1 MKKYYVVGMTCE
13 EIYGVPEEYPVKVG
27 PFDDFFK
34 AQREMDIMDAE
45 CWISGQ
51 SVYYN
56 THIEII
62 EE

>member
-1 MKKYYVVGMTCE
+1 MKKYYVMGMTCE
-13 EIYGVPEEYPVKVG
+13 EINGVPEEYSVKVG

-34 AQREMDIMDAE
+34 AQRQMDIMDAE

-56 THIEII
+56 THIE
-62 EE
+62 EFDE